1 MLVREIHKSIMV
13 RLTMFN
19 LVFRKALAIAN
30 SLTADYNCLV
40 TAWCKPY
47 TKSLP
52 PPPLPDPKKTLELQM
67 LPPGLALN
75 FAWFFPLKALQR
87 LGGECGW
94 RPVVYLHNHYFMKI
108 LFSSKNFSVRCFI
121 KHCKRRNRPKAL
133 STLTHSTP
141 FVQSRS
147 FNKLW
152 NLGLFGKGRE
162 I

>member
-1 MLVREIHKSIMV
+1 MLLLGSTWVQNCQKVVKVHKK
-13 RLTMFN
+13 L
-19 LVFRKALAIAN
+19 
-30 SLTADYNCLV
+30 
-40 TAWCKPY
+40 
-47 TKSLP
+47 
-52 PPPLPDPKKTLELQM
+52 DPRPRSPTLKKTLELQM

-121 KHCKRRNRPKAL
+121 KHCKRCKRPKAL

-141 FVQSRS
+141 SSHAEASKS
-147 FNKLW
+147 FEILVKLQ
-152 NLGLFGKGRE
+152 LGLVWQRARKTKNNFEKSKKQL
-162 I
+162 

>member
-1 MLVREIHKSIMV
+1 MLLLGSTWVQNCQKVVKVHKK
-13 RLTMFN
+13 L
-19 LVFRKALAIAN
+19 
-30 SLTADYNCLV
+30 
-40 TAWCKPY
+40 
-47 TKSLP
+47 
-52 PPPLPDPKKTLELQM
+52 DPRPRSPTLKKTLELQM

-152 NLGLFGKGRE
+152 NLGFVWQRARNTGNILDKSM
-162 I
+162 